1 MFQGNVMN
9 IAIQPRVPGRLA
21 TLNPFD
27 LGMERYRPEP
37 GKHAA
42 ARKDAPREER
52 DADPADLGCVDWYLY
67 SVSRKPGRAQ
77 R

>member
-9 IAIQPRVPGRLA
+9 VVIQPRAPRRLA

-27 LGMERYRPEP
+27 LGTERHRPET

-42 ARKDAPREER
+42 ARKDAAREER
-52 DADPADLGCVDWYLY
+52 DVHAADLGCVDWYLY
-67 SVSRKPGRAQ
+67 PVSRKPGRAQ